1 MVLLCALTVTGLIGI
16 IPAMH
21 ILLFGT
27 ALVAVALAAYI
38 GLLVRLR
45 NQALE
50 RQVKLRYLP
59 RGAEYD
65 LAMPVRRV
73 ASR

>member
-1 MVLLCALTVTGLIGI
+1 MPESAL
-16 IPAMH
+16 PAH
-21 ILLFGT
+21 RGRILLI
-27 ALVAVALAAYI
+27 AIAVLVTIAVAAALAAYV

>member
-21 ILLFGT
+21 VLLMVT
-27 ALVAVALAAYI
+27 AFVGVVLALYVALLI
-38 GLLVRLR
+38 RLR

-59 RGAEYD
+59 RGAEQD
-65 LAMPVRRV
+65 LTVPVRRV
-73 ASR
+73 ASH